1 MFVIVFYFSMIALN
15 GCSGYNSSVL
25 VDTKIV
31 GGDIEDIRN
40 RPYQVSIQ
48 LNNMH
53 FCGGALITTNTV
65 ISAAHCFGTSNL
77 SPVHT
82 VNYGSNLTKGL
93 SVGIQSVLVH
103 EKYDKDKLDFDI
115 SLLMLES
122 HLQLSPTVALIRL
135 SETYRYQWGSLATV
149 SGWGFENENGT
160 ISPLLRKVAV
170 PLVIPSTCQ
179 IYYKDLIVITKNMLC
194 AGFPEGGKDSCQGDS
209 GGPLVQN
216 GKLIGI
222 VSFGLGCAR
231 KSYPGV
237 YTNVAELA
245 SWVAQNSNYTL
256 ASASTYN
263 INNLYLISVIL
274 IVLHIINYN
283 KL

>member
-1 MFVIVFYFSMIALN
+1 MFVIVLYFSIVTLN
-15 GCSGYNSSVL
+15 GCSGYNPGVL
-25 VDTKIV
+25 IDTKIV
-31 GGDIEDIRN
+31 GGDIVDIKY

-48 LNNMH
+48 FNKMH
-53 FCGGALITTNTV
+53 FCGGALITTNTIV
-65 ISAAHCFGTSNL
+65 SAAHCFGTSDL
-77 SPVHT
+77 SPPYT
-82 VNYGSNLTKGL
+82 ANYGSNSTKGS
-93 SVGIQSVLVH
+93 SVGIQWVLVH
-103 EKYDKDKLDFDI
+103 EKYNKDSLDYDI

-122 HLQLSPTVALIRL
+122 HIQLSPTVALIRL

-160 ISPLLRKVAV
+160 VSPLLRKVAI
-170 PLVIPSTCQ
+170 PLVIPSVCQ
-179 IYYKDLIVITKNMLC
+179 SYYKGLILITKNMLC

-216 GKLIGI
+216 NKLIGI
-222 VSFGLGCAR
+222 VSFGMGCAR

-237 YTNVAELA
+237 YTNVGELA

-263 INNLYLISVIL
+263 LNNLCLISVIL
-274 IVLHIINYN
+274 IVLHIISDN